1 MNINQIKRRV
11 DIAIQMLR
19 VNDNYL
25 LKHNANERSISHK
38 FAMYLESTFGKN
50 YDVDCEYNRNIE
62 HERGSK
68 NIDILKSE
76 WSRLNGRN
84 INVIDE
90 DIIVEKSVLP
100 DIIVHKR
107 GSNKENLLVIEI
119 KKSTSTVREDYD
131 LKKLEIFTDQNDPGG
146 LKYKYGLFVKF
157 HMNKERFK
165 HPEIILFVN
174 GEHKLY

>member
-25 LKHNANERSISHK
+25 LKHDANERSISHK
-38 FAMYLESTFGKN
+38 LAMYLESTFGKN

-84 INVIDE
+84 INVLDE
-90 DIIVEKSVLP
+90 DMIVEKSVLP

-131 LKKLEIFTDQNDPGG
+131 LKKLEIFTNQNDPEG
-146 LKYKYGLFVKF
+146 LKYQYGLFVKF

-174 GEHKLY
+174 GERKLY